1 MKGLKLYV
9 KYVGCLFHHILHI
22 KLISIVVIGVKPL
35 TYHVDITPFNLPEL
49 YAQKTK
55 YIASDITS
63 DMLSNWLARV
73 GSAIPRGFSRHY
85 ILGLLEEEP
94 MTGKEIIDK
103 AILQSG
109 GRWKPSPGLIYPML
123 GRLLE
128 EGLISETESGKYKI
142 TSRGIDIA
150 ADVDPVHNIMQKQ
163 LDVVMRVG
171 NVGKFMAMDMID
183 RLSAMGLSLSS
194 NLDKMTEQER
204 EKYKQFLVSE
214 LKKLQE
220 QETKKDE
227 LRIDSD

>member
-1 MKGLKLYV
+1 
-9 KYVGCLFHHILHI
+9 
-22 KLISIVVIGVKPL
+22 
-35 TYHVDITPFNLPEL
+35 
-49 YAQKTK
+49 
-55 YIASDITS
+55 
-63 DMLSNWLARV
+63 MLSNWLARV

-85 ILGLLEEEP
+85 ILGLLEGEP

-109 GRWKPSPGLIYPML
+109 GKWKPSPGLIYPML

-142 TSRGIDIA
+142 TSRGLDST
-150 ADVDPVHNIMQKQ
+150 ADADSVNNIMQKQ

-183 RLSAMGLSLSS
+183 RLSAMSLSLSS

-220 QETKKDE
+220 QESKKDE